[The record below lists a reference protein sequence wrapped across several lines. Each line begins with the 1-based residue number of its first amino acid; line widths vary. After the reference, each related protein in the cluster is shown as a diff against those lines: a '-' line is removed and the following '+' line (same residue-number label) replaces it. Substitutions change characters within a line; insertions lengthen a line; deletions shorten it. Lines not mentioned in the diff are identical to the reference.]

1 MTEIILTFRGW
12 VVTVTDHSAVAEK
25 ADGSGERFECHR
37 QPSAEDAM
45 RAAVRKVE
53 RIEGPQV
60 WIKGYTDEALYDR
73 IEDETICEA

>member
-1 MTEIILTFRGW
+1 METKIILTFRGW

-45 RAAVRKVE
+45 RAIKAKVD
-53 RIEGPQV
+53 RLEGPEV
-60 WIKGYTDEALYDR
+60 WNLDYKDEALR
-73 IEDETICEA
+73 Q